1 MSGRRSEPT
10 DRSGRND
17 RGDGSGGP
25 VSAREEILARMRR
38 ALEGAGEAPPAPR
51 EYRRAL
57 EPEVDIVA
65 MFIDRLVDYKANVH
79 HGIDAIPAALGGAK
93 RVVVPADLPVEWRL
107 GGADFVPDVE
117 LSTADLDG
125 MDAVLTGCAAAVAVS
140 GTIMLDADA
149 AQGRRAITL
158 VPDHH
163 VVVVRRDQIRGHLAE
178 ALPMLDRTAPQT
190 WISGPS
196 ATSDIEL
203 QRVEGV
209 HGPRRL
215 DVVILEV

>member
-1 MSGRRSEPT
+1 MSG
-10 DRSGRND
+10 
-17 RGDGSGGP
+17 
-25 VSAREEILARMRR
+25 AREEILARMRR
-38 ALEGAGEAPPAPR
+38 ALEGAGEAPVPPR

-57 EPEVDIVA
+57 DAGVDITA
-65 MFIDRLVDYKANVH
+65 MLIDRLVDYKANVH
-79 HGIDAIPAALGGAK
+79 HGLASIPAALAGAK
-93 RVVVPADLPVEWRL
+93 RVVVPADLPSEWRL
-107 GGADFVPDVE
+107 GGAEFVADE
-117 LSTADLDG
+117 GLSTAELDG

-140 GTIMLDADA
+140 GTIMLDTGA

-163 VVVVRRDQIRGHLAE
+163 VVVVRAEQIVGHLAQ

-215 DVVILEV
+215 EVVLL

>member
-1 MSGRRSEPT
+1 MSG
-10 DRSGRND
+10 SGE
-17 RGDGSGGP
+17 GG
-25 VSAREEILARMRR
+25 AREEILARMRR
-38 ALEGAGEAPPAPR
+38 ALSDAGEAPEAPR

-57 EPEVDIVA
+57 DPQTDVVA
-65 MFIDRLVDYKANVH
+65 MLIDRLLDYKANVH
-79 HGIDAIPAALGGAK
+79 HGVEAIAEALDGEA
-93 RVVVPADLPVEWRL
+93 RVVVPADLPREWRI
-107 GGADFVPDVE
+107 GGAEFIPDGPFATDAY
-117 LSTADLDG
+117 LSTEDLDG

-140 GTIMLDADA
+140 GTIMLDAGA

-158 VPDHH
+158 VPDRH
-163 VVVVRRDQIRGHLAE
+163 VVVLKREQIVGHLAE
-178 ALPMLDRTAPQT
+178 ALPRLDPRAPQT

-215 DVVILEV
+215 DVVLLED

>member
-1 MSGRRSEPT
+1 MNGRSEN
-10 DRSGRND
+10 G
-17 RGDGSGGP
+17 
-25 VSAREEILARMRR
+25 AREAILARMRR
-38 ALEGAGEAPPAPR
+38 ALADAGDAPEAPR

-57 EPEVDIVA
+57 DPGADVVA
-65 MFIDRLVDYKANVH
+65 MLIDRLVDYKANVH
-79 HGIDAIPAALGGAK
+79 HGIASIPAALGDAK
-93 RVVVPADLPVEWRL
+93 RVVVPADLPREWLL
-107 GGADFVPDVE
+107 GGADFIADNG
-117 LSTADLDG
+117 LSTEDLDG

-140 GTIMLDADA
+140 GTIMLDAGA

-158 VPDHH
+158 VPDRH
-163 VVVVRRDQIRGHLAE
+163 VVVLRRDQIVGHLAE
-178 ALPMLDRTAPQT
+178 ALPRLEPRAPQT

-215 DVVILEV
+215 EVVILDAAEPTV

>member
-1 MSGRRSEPT
+1 M
-10 DRSGRND
+10 
-17 RGDGSGGP
+17 
-25 VSAREEILARMRR
+25 SAREEILARMRR
-38 ALEGAGEAPPAPR
+38 ALDGAGPAPEAPR

-57 EPEVDIVA
+57 DADTDVVELL
-65 MFIDRLVDYKANVH
+65 IDRLVDYKAYVH
-79 HGIDAIPAALGGAK
+79 HGIESIAGALGEAK
-93 RVVVPADLPVEWRL
+93 RVIVPADLPAEWRV
-107 GGADFVPDVE
+107 GDAAFIEDED
-117 LSTADLDG
+117 LSTAELDTA
-125 MDAVLTGCAAAVAVS
+125 DAVLTGCAAAVAVS
-140 GTIMLDADA
+140 GTIMLDAGA

-163 VVVVRRDQIRGHLAE
+163 VVVVRHDQIVGHLAE
-178 ALPMLDRTAPQT
+178 ALPRLDQTSPQT

-215 DVVILEV
+215 DVVILPD

>member
-1 MSGRRSEPT
+1 M
-10 DRSGRND
+10 
-17 RGDGSGGP
+17 
-25 VSAREEILARMRR
+25 SAREEILERMRR
-38 ALEGAGEAPPAPR
+38 ALEGAGEAPEAPR

-57 EPEVDIVA
+57 DPEVDIVE
-65 MFIDRLVDYKANVH
+65 MLIDRLVDYKANVH
-79 HGIDAIPAALGGAK
+79 HGVAAIAAALGDAR
-93 RVVVPADLPVEWRL
+93 RVVVPADLPEAWKL
-107 GGADFVPDVE
+107 GDADFVPDE
-117 LSTADLDG
+117 ALSTADLDG

-140 GTIMLDADA
+140 GTIMLDAGA

-163 VVVVRRDQIRGHLAE
+163 VVVVRRDQIVGHLAQ
-178 ALPMLDRTAPQT
+178 ALPMLDPTAPQT

-215 DVVILEV
+215 DVVMLD

>member
-1 MSGRRSEPT
+1 M
-10 DRSGRND
+10 
-17 RGDGSGGP
+17 
-25 VSAREEILARMRR
+25 SARDEILDRMRR
-38 ALEGAGEAPPAPR
+38 ALDGASEAPPVPR

-57 EPEVDIVA
+57 DPEVDVVA
-65 MFIDRLVDYKANVH
+65 MLIDRLVDYKANVH
-79 HGIDAIPAALGGAK
+79 HGVDSIPAALGAAA
-93 RVVVPADLPVEWRL
+93 RVAVPADLPEEWRL
-107 GGADFVPDVE
+107 GDAVFTEDRGLTTE
-117 LSTADLDG
+117 ELDG

-140 GTIMLDADA
+140 GTIMLDAGA
-149 AQGRRAITL
+149 AQGRRALTL

-163 VVVVRRDQIRGHLAE
+163 VVVVRREQIWGHLAE
-178 ALPMLDRTAPQT
+178 ALPRLDPTAPQT

-215 DVVILEV
+215 DVVILGEDLS

>member
-1 MSGRRSEPT
+1 MS
-10 DRSGRND
+10 DD
-17 RGDGSGGP
+17 Q
-25 VSAREEILARMRR
+25 SAREEILARMRR
-38 ALEGAGEAPPAPR
+38 ALDGAGEAPVPPR
-51 EYRRAL
+51 EYRRSL
-57 EPEVDIVA
+57 EAGVDITA
-65 MFIDRLVDYKANVH
+65 MLIDRLVDYKANVH
-79 HGIDAIPAALGGAK
+79 YGLDSISDALAGAK
-93 RVVVPADLPVEWRL
+93 RVVVPADLPEEWCL
-107 GGADFVPDVE
+107 GGAEFTPDTG

-140 GTIMLDADA
+140 GTIMLDTGA

-163 VVVVRRDQIRGHLAE
+163 VVVVRPEQIVGHLAE

-215 DVVILEV
+215 DVVLL

>member
-1 MSGRRSEPT
+1 MS
-10 DRSGRND
+10 DD
-17 RGDGSGGP
+17 Q
-25 VSAREEILARMRR
+25 SAREEILARMRR
-38 ALEGAGEAPPAPR
+38 ALDGAGEAPVPPR
-51 EYRRAL
+51 EYRRSL
-57 EPEVDIVA
+57 EAGVDITA
-65 MFIDRLVDYKANVH
+65 MLIDRLVDYKANVH
-79 HGIDAIPAALGGAK
+79 YGLDSISDALAGAK
-93 RVVVPADLPVEWRL
+93 RVVVPADLPEEWRL
-107 GGADFVPDVE
+107 GGAEFTPDTG

-140 GTIMLDADA
+140 GTIMLDTGA

-163 VVVVRRDQIRGHLAE
+163 VVVVRPEQIVGHLAE

-215 DVVILEV
+215 DVVLL

>member
-1 MSGRRSEPT
+1 MNG
-10 DRSGRND
+10 
-17 RGDGSGGP
+17 
-25 VSAREEILARMRR
+25 AREEILARMRR
-38 ALEGAGEAPPAPR
+38 ALEGAGEAPVPPR

-57 EPEVDIVA
+57 DAGVDITA
-65 MFIDRLVDYKANVH
+65 MLIDRLVDYKANVH
-79 HGIDAIPAALGGAK
+79 HGLASIPAALAGAK
-93 RVVVPADLPVEWRL
+93 RVVVPADLPAEWRL
-107 GGADFVPDVE
+107 GGAEFVADE
-117 LSTADLDG
+117 GLSTADLDG

-140 GTIMLDADA
+140 GTIMLDTGA

-163 VVVVRRDQIRGHLAE
+163 VVVVRAEQIVGHLAE

-215 DVVILEV
+215 EVVLL

>member
-1 MSGRRSEPT
+1 M
-10 DRSGRND
+10 
-17 RGDGSGGP
+17 
-25 VSAREEILARMRR
+25 SARQSARDEILARMRR
-38 ALEGAGEAPPAPR
+38 ALDGAGEAPEPPR
-51 EYRRAL
+51 EYRRSLDAG
-57 EPEVDIVA
+57 VDITA
-65 MFIDRLVDYKANVH
+65 MLVDRLVDYKANVH
-79 HGIDAIPAALGGAK
+79 YGLESIGDALADAK
-93 RVVVPADLPVEWRL
+93 RVVVPADLPEEWRL
-107 GGADFVPDVE
+107 GGADFLPDAG

-140 GTIMLDADA
+140 GTIMLDTGA

-163 VVVVRRDQIRGHLAE
+163 VVVVRPEQIVGHLAE

-215 DVVILEV
+215 DVVLL

>member
-1 MSGRRSEPT
+1 MS
-10 DRSGRND
+10 
-17 RGDGSGGP
+17 
-25 VSAREEILARMRR
+25 AKEEILARMRR
-38 ALEGAGEAPPAPR
+38 ALDGAGPVPVPPR

-57 EPEVDIVA
+57 DEDADVVE
-65 MFIDRLVDYKANVH
+65 MLIDRLVDYKAEVH
-79 HGIDAIPAALGGAK
+79 HGVDAIEAALGDAK
-93 RVVVPADLPVEWRL
+93 QVVVPADLPTEWRL
-107 GGADFVPDVE
+107 GRSVFIEDRNLATE
-117 LSTADLDG
+117 DLDG
-125 MDAVLTGCAAAVAVS
+125 ADAVLTGCAAAVAVS
-140 GTIMLDADA
+140 GTIMLDAGA

-163 VVVVRRDQIRGHLAE
+163 VIVVRRDQIVGHLAE
-178 ALPMLDRTAPQT
+178 ALPRLHPTRPQT

-215 DVVILEV
+215 DVVILGD